1 MSRSAER
8 LTLPEPAAGL
18 WNRTREAIRACLAE
32 IGASE
37 YRIGGGTIL
46 AARWDGHR
54 RSYDLDL
61 SVGQDVPL
69 FVLRN
74 SRLSKFAERM
84 ATTGGTVLPPI
95 SPELVRVRFDN
106 EDGSQQAIDI
116 WAHVLQMPGAEGRA
130 EIAGRTETV
139 LSTAQ
144 ILWGKLARGDKN
156 LPRDVYDVVKAAE
169 KDPTSL
175 EIAVNAHQ
183 RQWTEHV
190 ALEWYW
196 RGRDIA
202 NEAAQ
207 RIDGIPPAEDERL
220 AELGIRG
227 TRTIKA
233 ASYAILEIGR
243 HGNELEIRSRTP
255 TGELRRRT
263 AAGEAAANLCA
274 REGLN
279 RQRIGDGPPM
289 DQVIAYALEACR
301 RHTSGSELIYR
312 EEDGHATAWKTKTQA
327 MNVELEIS

>member
-18 WNRTREAIRACLAE
+18 WNRTREAIRDCLAE

-116 WAHVLQMPGAEGRA
+116 RAHVLQMPGAEGRA

-207 RIDGIPPAEDERL
+207 ANRRYTARRRRAVGGARNPGNQNHQGGVLRNPGNRTPRER
-220 AELGIRG
+220 A
-227 TRTIKA
+227 
-233 ASYAILEIGR
+233 
-243 HGNELEIRSRTP
+243 GNTKPDTHRRTP
-255 TGELRRRT
+255 TKNGGRRGGSERSVV
-263 AAGEAAANLCA
+263 AAALTHRPHTDSRVRLAA
-274 REGLN
+274 RTRL
-279 RQRIGDGPPM
+279 
-289 DQVIAYALEACR
+289 VAIAACEWRSVHLAVLSVAR
-301 RHTSGSELIYR
+301 RS
-312 EEDGHATAWKTKTQA
+312 
-327 MNVELEIS
+327 